1 MTGWSAHKAAGISY
15 LERPG
20 TGPVLVLLHGIGSR
34 AASFTP
40 LLPHLPAE
48 YRVIAWNAPGY
59 GDSDPLDQDWPVA
72 ADYARAL
79 DRFLDQVVPEGQVML
94 LGHSLGALMA
104 ASFAAARRDRVSRLI
119 FASPALGHGM
129 ARGGT
134 LSAAA
139 QSRIDDLERQGA
151 EAFAAARAARLVHD
165 PEANPEIVA
174 LVRSAMSQVKLPGY
188 AQAARMLASG
198 RLLDDAERLSVPT
211 DVIVGAEDRVTPP
224 EGAERAHAALPRAM
238 RGRLTLLPEAGH
250 AIYQQAPARF
260 AAALELSPV
269 PAAL

>member
-104 ASFAAARRDRVSRLI
+104 ASFTAARRDRVSRLV

-151 EAFAAARAARLVHD
+151 EAFAAARAARLVHA

-198 RLLDDAERLSVPT
+198 RLLDDAERLAVPT

-224 EGAERAHAALPRAM
+224 EGARRAHAALRGAA
-238 RGRLTLLPEAGH
+238 RGRLTEIPAAGH

-260 AAALELSPV
+260 AAALELTPE
-269 PAAL
+269 PAR